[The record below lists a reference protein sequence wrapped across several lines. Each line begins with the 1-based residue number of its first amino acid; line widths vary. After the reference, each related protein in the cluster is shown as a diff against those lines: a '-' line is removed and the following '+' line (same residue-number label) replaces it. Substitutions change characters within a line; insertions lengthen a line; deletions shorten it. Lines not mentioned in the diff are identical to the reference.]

1 MFLSVEISPW
11 IGAYRGQLPTTGSAR
26 IPSVAEEKEMKAK
39 LFAYRLQSASACSA
53 TRVLCLCV
61 LPPPAPMPSRRQNG
75 QTKRGLGGADRKNHH
90 AMHHRRR
97 RRRLPFVGLR
107 WVWSCFSAS
116 RAVCGRGLRYDCVSV
131 CRCKWCVDCSR
142 PRMSGFGT
150 RFRTGLGCMRICL
163 IVNDDDD
170 RRVCH
175 CGGKGNQAVE
185 KKFSA
190 CVLWPRH
197 LQAAILQQTAEYIY
211 SLEQEKT
218 RLLSQNCQ
226 LKRLLDQQDHNGDSA
241 SQVSS
246 PAVTGSTIVATGNGG
261 SVVSQQ
267 TGTVVTTVAKKRK
280 IDTIVTVQPVSDSS
294 DEGLGSM
301 SPEPVTLRG
310 VSVTTASNGNNVSSA
325 TTATTNSSSGNNGR
339 QCTTVNFS
347 VKDFLE
353 LKHQLDVERRQK
365 SIVEDR
371 LKALERQLY
380 PTRVQYQDS
389 SDLHVPSGD
398 CSATEQQQ
406 QPAPEEVAV
415 SIIHKPIV
423 AGSVVGGKLSRGGQ
437 ELDGGMSVISLD
449 SNSLGKGQQIVVC
462 PTELIEEAL
471 SMQTASG
478 GAPTKQLLIPLKDEK
493 KMFIKRS
500 RSRSPTVGNGG
511 EPTVVTLPPKKNRF
525 PSILE
530 AAIKAEPKVEVER
543 ISSPSSIVVTDDQMI
558 VTSAGSHMTQVQQPP
573 INIYHRHNLETIVEA
588 IRHLEG
594 DAFDKVLP
602 AQQQQQQS
610 SLHQSQPQPT
620 QSASQSTIQQRP
632 VQDVP
637 LALTTSKQQQQQ
649 QQQQPKTDRDH
660 RQSQLEPYLKF
671 RTTPG
676 STTTGT
682 ATTVAIVASADP
694 NNIVTVAAAPPQ
706 AASSII
712 SVSIAAA
719 TGSSS
724 HPTATSAAVC
734 HSPAASSTTASTIVA
749 NGSAA
754 TASSIPQQHTQQT
767 TAAQILQQQHV
778 ASSSSSPT
786 VTPSSSG
793 TITLFSTT
801 AASQFQNHH
810 HHQQQQQNGGIQGSK
825 ATPLLV
831 SVSSNVAKLKFGPG
845 GGGGGG
851 PIGVRP
857 TAAPAAATAATLT
870 GGSGSIHGH
879 NGGVSRSHANVVIKY
894 QKTIDGA

>member
-1 MFLSVEISPW
+1 MMSLVEVWNTNEESPTK
-11 IGAYRGQLPTTGSAR
+11 IPT
-26 IPSVAEEKEMKAK
+26 KE
-39 LFAYRLQSASACSA
+39 Q
-53 TRVLCLCV
+53 
-61 LPPPAPMPSRRQNG
+61 
-75 QTKRGLGGADRKNHH
+75 
-90 AMHHRRR
+90 HHRQHQEQQEQQEHQHYQTHCMQLDTMQDIICEEETVRYVHVKSEDGSGGNNNNNCINSNNNNNGINSSSSNSSNNNLQGMDKDEKRMRREIANSNERR
-97 RRRLPFVGLR
+97 RMQSINAGFQSLRQMLPHHEG
-107 WVWSCFSAS
+107 
-116 RAVCGRGLRYDCVSV
+116 
-131 CRCKWCVDCSR
+131 
-142 PRMSGFGT
+142 
-150 RFRTGLGCMRICL
+150 
-163 IVNDDDD
+163 
-170 RRVCH
+170 
-175 CGGKGNQAVE
+175 E
-185 KKFSA
+185 KLSK
-190 CVLWPRH
+190 
-197 LQAAILQQTAEYIY
+197 AAILQQTAEYIY

-241 SQVSS
+241 SQVSA
-246 PAVTGSTIVATGNGG
+246 PTVTGSTIVATGNGG

-310 VSVTTASNGNNVSSA
+310 VSVTTASNGSNVSGA
-325 TTATTNSSSGNNGR
+325 TTGGVSTNSSSSNNGR

-347 VKDFLE
+347 VKDYLE

-389 SDLHVPSGD
+389 PDLHVPSGD
-398 CSATEQQQ
+398 CSTGEPQEQQQ
-406 QPAPEEVAV
+406 QQQQQQQQSAPEEVAV

-423 AGSVVGGKLSRGGQ
+423 AGSVVGGKLSRSGQ
-437 ELDGGMSVISLD
+437 ELDSGMSVISLD

-462 PTELIEEAL
+462 SSELIEEAL

-478 GAPTKQLLIPLKDEK
+478 GAPAKQLLIPLKDEK

-500 RSRSPTVGNGG
+500 RSRSPTVGNRG

-558 VTSAGSHMTQVQQPP
+558 VTSAGSHMTPVQQPP
-573 INIYHRHNLETIVEA
+573 MNIYHRHNLETIVEA

-594 DAFDKVLP
+594 DVFDKVLP

-620 QSASQSTIQQRP
+620 QPASQSTIQQRP

-637 LALTTSKQQQQQ
+637 LALTTSKQ

-676 STTTGT
+676 STTGT
-682 ATTVAIVASADP
+682 ATTVAIVATADP
-694 NNIVTVAAAPPQ
+694 NNIVTVAAPPP
-706 AASSII
+706 ASSII
-712 SVSIAAA
+712 TVSIPS

-724 HPTATSAAVC
+724 HPTATSGVC
-734 HSPAASSTTASTIVA
+734 HSPAASSTTTSTIVA
-749 NGSAA
+749 NGTAA
-754 TASSIPQQHTQQT
+754 AAASSIPQHTQQT
-767 TAAQILQQQHV
+767 TAAQILQQQ
-778 ASSSSSPT
+778 
-786 VTPSSSG
+786 
-793 TITLFSTT
+793 
-801 AASQFQNHH
+801 QCR
-810 HHQQQQQNGGIQGSK
+810 
-825 ATPLLV
+825 
-831 SVSSNVAKLKFGPG
+831 PG
-845 GGGGGG
+845 V
-851 PIGVRP
+851 I
-857 TAAPAAATAATLT
+857 
-870 GGSGSIHGH
+870 
-879 NGGVSRSHANVVIKY
+879 VVK
-894 QKTIDGA
+894 QHS